1 MRLPLLMLT
10 IMIIVNLSI
19 DYYIWWTFSKRH
31 PTRPWSK
38 IQLWS
43 AIIINLLLVVVV
55 CIPRRSGA
63 DSQLL
68 LVMWGLFAYLT
79 IYFGKLLY
87 LICEVISLIPKIWHH
102 PRWKWLTPTGAVLGL
117 FGFLTMWYGA
127 LITRNS
133 IDVEEVTI
141 EIPNLPKGFDGYRIV
156 QISDFHVGTYG
167 TDTTY
172 VHKVVDAINSL
183 HPDVVLFTGDI
194 VNRHAPEVLPFVNTL
209 SQLKAK
215 DGVYAILGNHD
226 YGDYYDWDSP
236 LDKDQDRHQLLK
248 SFDDMGW
255 DLILNDHRWLTY
267 QSDSIAL
274 IGVENIGD
282 PPFTVYGD
290 LAKSYPDTGDN
301 HTKILLSH
309 NPAQWEADIA
319 DNPKQNIALTL
330 SGHTHAMQMQV
341 GPFSP
346 AALRYDYWEGLYHD
360 NQGQQLYVNIGLGAV
375 GLPMRIGATPEIT
388 LITLRPKQ

>member
-1 MRLPLLMLT
+1 MRLPLLMLIIT
-10 IMIIVNLSI
+10 LIVNLSI
-19 DYYIWWTFSKRH
+19 DYYIWWMLRKRC
-31 PTRPWSK
+31 PGRSWSK

-43 AIIINLLLVVVV
+43 AIVINLLLVVVV

-63 DSQLL
+63 DPQLL
-68 LVMWGLFAYLT
+68 LVMWSLFAYLT
-79 IYFGKLLY
+79 IYFGKLLF
-87 LICEVISLIPKIWHH
+87 LICDAISLIPKIWHR
-102 PRWKWLTPTGAVLGL
+102 PRWKWLTPTGAVFGL

-133 IDVEEVTI
+133 IDIEEVTI
-141 EIPNLPKGFDGYRIV
+141 EIPNLPKGFDGYHIV

-167 TDTTY
+167 ADTTY

-183 HPDVVLFTGDI
+183 DPDVVLFTGDI
-194 VNRHAPEVLPFVNTL
+194 VNRHAPEVLPFVHTL

-236 LDKDQDRHQLLK
+236 LDKDQDRHQLLR
-248 SFDDMGW
+248 SYDNMGW
-255 DLILNDHRWLTY
+255 DLILNDHRWLT
-267 QSDSIAL
+267 SRGDSIAL

-290 LAKSYPDTGDN
+290 LAKSYPDTGDG
-301 HTKILLSH
+301 HLKILLSH
-309 NPAQWEADIA
+309 NPAHWEADIA

-341 GPFSP
+341 GSFSP

-388 LITLRPKQ
+388 LITLRPRQ